1 MVKNTQAFFLIFLL
15 GTTVN
20 SFSQKTSQIEV
31 LNANSLEFDQSLG
44 NNAKRLIGDVQFKH
58 DNALMFCDSA
68 YFYSETNSMDA
79 FGRVRI
85 TQGDTLQLF
94 GDSLNYSGVTKK
106 ALLRGNIKL
115 INTDV

>member
-115 INTDV
+115 I